1 MSRLSTMVRKS
12 ENIPSWKKTKL
23 TFAVNHFINE
33 IYLYYLP
40 HANNHQKLLLI

>member
-1 MSRLSTMVRKS
+1 MSRLSAMVRKF

-23 TFAVNHFINE
+23 TFAVH
-33 IYLYYLP
+33 YLP